1 MLRHAFLASVAP
13 GSRSRLIRAAGFL
26 SLAVVL
32 SGCAAID
39 GAQSAIG
46 LYDSAKSV
54 TSGYHA
60 YTSVKDLKNASPTF
74 AGYDGVVVLA
84 DIRPREN
91 ADNLAAIFA
100 SNLAGYTTA
109 VAKAVRAPL
118 QVCSSLT
125 SCSGKVLVL
134 NFREDAYDR
143 NLVQRLTVG
152 DKIRGRL
159 VFTDA
164 ASGRILDEKQAEMS
178 ENYASLARLTS
189 GFVMGAMYKSF
200 PPATD
205 AEGERIGKALQ
216 QIPVVAPEYER
227 VLGKAG

>member
-1 MLRHAFLASVAP
+1 MSRHDFPFLASL
-13 GSRSRLIRAAGFL
+13 GSHSSLTRSAGSL
-26 SLAVVL
+26 SLAMAL
-32 SGCAAID
+32 AGCAAID

-109 VAKAVRAPL
+109 VAKTVLAPL
-118 QVCSSLT
+118 QVCPSLA

-152 DKIRGRL
+152 DRIRGRL

-164 ASGRILDEKQAEMS
+164 ASGRILDEKQAEMG

>member
-1 MLRHAFLASVAP
+1 MSRYDFPFLASL
-13 GSRSRLIRAAGFL
+13 GSRSSLTRSAGSL
-26 SLAVVL
+26 SLAMAL
-32 SGCAAID
+32 AGCAAID

-109 VAKAVRAPL
+109 VAKTVRAPL
-118 QVCSSLT
+118 QVCPSLA

-152 DKIRGRL
+152 DRIRGRL

-164 ASGRILDEKQAEMS
+164 ASGRILDEKQAEMG